1 MKIDTACQLNYVIS
15 VAYGIVEYKKYLENV
30 ENKWYN
36 TVKVFVYGVTEMNKE
51 KYLVLIDGK
60 DKTEEIEKL
69 EQTEKYYIIRF
80 YNANKTYKYNFS
92 KVVIESATQQI
103 EFKDNQILMID
114 NIIISNVTKIIK
126 YISVNILIEKKLL
139 LEKQLRRYVIMDL
152 KSINFWLKI
161 K

>member
-1 MKIDTACQLNYVIS
+1 MSKLIEMNTACQLNYVIS

-36 TVKVFVYGVTEMNKE
+36 TVKVFVYGVTDMNKE

-80 YNANKTYKYNFS
+80 YNANKTYKYNYS
-92 KVVIESATQQI
+92 KVVIENTTQQI
-103 EFKDNQILMID
+103 EVKDNQILMID
-114 NIIISNVTKIIK
+114 NIIISNERANKR
-126 YISVNILIEKKLL
+126 NEEEKTRKNKNKR
-139 LEKQLRRYVIMDL
+139 EKEEKDKV
-152 KSINFWLKI
+152 
-161 K
+161 